1 MRCGLYGK
9 LPAKRDFVAVAASRD
24 FLGAYEPWLQGSI
37 AASRTRLGAAWQ
49 EAFLR
54 APIWRFWLGADL
66 CGGGAALGALMPS
79 VDGVGRYFPLT
90 VFAHAEPGEDLA
102 PPEIEP
108 HADWFG
114 EAEGLLLS
122 ALTEG
127 LRYEDFLEALGRLAP
142 PAPRPADPLPPGAVE
157 LSGAVAV
164 PVAPADLPGTI
175 AALRRRDGGGGAASR
190 SFWWCE
196 GGEDFPARLVV
207 ARRMPDPYLF
217 AGMLTGR
224 FDEAQ

>member
-9 LPAKRDFVAVAASRD
+9 LPAKRDFVAVATPRD
-24 FLGAYEPWLQGSI
+24 FLGTYEPWVQGAV
-37 AASRTRLGAAWQ
+37 AASRTRLGAGWQ
-49 EAFLR
+49 DAFLR

-90 VFAHAEPGEDLA
+90 VFARAEPGEDLA
-102 PPEIEP
+102 PPEIDP
-108 HADWFG
+108 HEGWFG
-114 EAEGLLLS
+114 AAESLLLS
-122 ALTEG
+122 ALSEG
-127 LRYEDFLEALGRLAP
+127 CVYEAFLEALGGLAP
-142 PAPRPADPLPPGAVE
+142 PALRGPDPLPAGAVE
-157 LSGAVAV
+157 TGGAVVV
-164 PVAPADLPGTI
+164 PVAPTDLAGTV
-175 AALRRRDGGGGAASR
+175 AALRRREGGGATASR
-190 SFWWCE
+190 SFWWTA

-217 AGMLTGR
+217 TGMLTGR